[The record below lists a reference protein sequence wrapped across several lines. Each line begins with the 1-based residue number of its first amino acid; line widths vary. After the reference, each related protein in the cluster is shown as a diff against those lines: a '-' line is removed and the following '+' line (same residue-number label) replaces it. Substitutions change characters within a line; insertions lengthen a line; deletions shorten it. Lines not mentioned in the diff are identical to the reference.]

1 MKNIKVDEKVQ
12 RTNRWKYRTCFDLDD
27 TIFDKLIG
35 HKIYLQHFCT
45 SGKTPRAKYRSTVE
59 IIVLASTPLS

>member
-1 MKNIKVDEKVQ
+1 MKNIKVGEKVQ

-35 HKIYLQHFCT
+35 HKIYL
-45 SGKTPRAKYRSTVE
+45 
-59 IIVLASTPLS
+59 